1 MSAGTA
7 ELFFERIAKWVAEMR
22 TIDGNIVDMYDEQNG
37 VHDTF
42 FVGDLMGFSDSA
54 WLVAAKMADFVSSCE

>member
-7 ELFFERIAKWVAEMR
+7 ELFYERIAKWVIEMR
-22 TIDGNIVDMYDEQNG
+22 GIDGNTVEIYDEKNA

-42 FVGDLMGFSDSA
+42 FVGDLMGFADSA
-54 WLVAAKMADFVSSCE
+54 WLVAAKMAEFVKKL